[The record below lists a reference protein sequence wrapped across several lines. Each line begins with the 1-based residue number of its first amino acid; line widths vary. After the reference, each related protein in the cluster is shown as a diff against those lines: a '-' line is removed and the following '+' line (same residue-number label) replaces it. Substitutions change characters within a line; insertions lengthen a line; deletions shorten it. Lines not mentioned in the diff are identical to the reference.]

1 MKKAMKKKAQLI
13 GILVVGTL
21 AVGGAAWLSA
31 AAGPPVGEGMTVHVL
46 AVPT

>member
-13 GILVVGTL
+13 GILAVATL
-21 AVGGAAWLSA
+21 AVGGAAWMSA
-31 AAGPPVGEGMTVHVL
+31 AAGPPVGEGMTVHML

>member
-13 GILVVGTL
+13 GILAVATL
-21 AVGGAAWLSA
+21 AVGGAALLA
-31 AAGPPVGEGMTVHVL
+31 AAGPPVGDGMAVHML

>member
-1 MKKAMKKKAQLI
+1 MKKAMKKKARLI
-13 GILVVGTL
+13 GILAVGTM

>member
-1 MKKAMKKKAQLI
+1 MKKKAKLI
-13 GILVVGTL
+13 GILAVATV

-31 AAGPPVGEGMTVHVL
+31 NAGPPVGDGMTVHVL